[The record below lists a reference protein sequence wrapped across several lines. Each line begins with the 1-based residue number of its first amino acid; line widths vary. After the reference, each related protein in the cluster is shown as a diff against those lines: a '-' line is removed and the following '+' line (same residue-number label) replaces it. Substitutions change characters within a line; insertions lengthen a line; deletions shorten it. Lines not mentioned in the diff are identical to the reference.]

1 MKKFI
6 SWWMGLAIA
15 SAAIAIDFYIAI
27 HEKNANPTGEQLL
40 VAYFIIVY
48 FAIFA
53 FVCVGAHIEKI
64 NAKK

>member
-1 MKKFI
+1 MKKIFSI
-6 SWWMGLAIA
+6 WSILAMLSFA
-15 SAAIAIDFYIAI
+15 VAIDFYIAI
-27 HEKNANPTGEQLL
+27 HENANPTGEQLL